1 MDLSPNTLLSHLKD
15 TDNCEKILGVDRRS
29 KQGRSANIHQEV
41 YHFGWLKFMCD
52 AGTLGAKVESVLEFV
67 NRAVRKMVSVFQF
80 PIQYF
85 PTEILTISLTIA
97 GQY

>member
-1 MDLSPNTLLSHLKD
+1 MRKYWEWTGEASRVGQLIFIKKFT
-15 TDNCEKILGVDRRS
+15 
-29 KQGRSANIHQEV
+29 
-41 YHFGWLKFMCD
+41 FGWLEFMCD